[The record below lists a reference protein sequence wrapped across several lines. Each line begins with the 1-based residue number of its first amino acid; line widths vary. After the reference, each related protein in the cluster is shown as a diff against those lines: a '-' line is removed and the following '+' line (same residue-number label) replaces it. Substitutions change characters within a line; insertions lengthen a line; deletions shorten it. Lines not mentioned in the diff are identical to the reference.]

1 MRNRQILFLLA
12 FTVLSAP
19 AFAWGSKGHEMQARA
34 AMRVLPAEMPAFFR
48 DAVEEIAFLCTEP
61 DRWRTSEQPALTETA
76 GVNHTFKWELAPRP
90 LPPNRHVF
98 LIQLAKQGKLE
109 ANSVRDFGTA
119 PYAIQEWA
127 EMLTAAFRRWREMP
141 ETTPAERLRKRVHE
155 RSIVFMAGILAH
167 WVTDSSQ
174 PMHTSI
180 HVHGWHP
187 SAPNPHKY
195 TGENLHARF
204 ETTYVGRAITP
215 ASVEALVDPEVR
227 LLSDWLREAETYIA
241 ANNLHV
247 EQIYIWDKESP
258 FGRGG
263 ENKAAQAFTAARL
276 ADGARMLRDVWYTAW
291 KRSQAPLPRG

>member
-227 LLSDWLREAETYIA
+227 LLSDWLRA
-241 ANNLHV
+241 L
-247 EQIYIWDKESP
+247 
-258 FGRGG
+258 G
-263 ENKAAQAFTAARL
+263 
-276 ADGARMLRDVWYTAW
+276 
-291 KRSQAPLPRG
+291 